1 MELEQLQKYYDTIR
15 NYGVQIYA
23 VSIASPEINRAL
35 RERVGAGYVFLSDP
49 EGAVLDQLNIGH
61 HTPNPSGMDIPI
73 PTQILVDRKGIVRWI
88 YQPSNYRIR
97 ARPETVLAVLKDLN
111 PNKK

>member
-1 MELEQLQKYYDTIR
+1 MELGQLQKYYDTIR

-23 VSIASPEINRAL
+23 VSIASPEVNRTL
-35 RERVGAGYVFLSDP
+35 RERVGAEYIFLSDP
-49 EGAVLDQLNIGH
+49 EGVVLDRLNIGH

-73 PTQILVDRKGIVRWI
+73 PTQILVDRDGIVRWI

-97 ARPETVLAVLKDLN
+97 ARPETVLAALEDLN
-111 PNKK
+111 QK

>member
-15 NYGVQIYA
+15 NYDVQIYA
-23 VSIASPEINRAL
+23 VSIAPPEINRTL

-49 EGAVLDQLNIGH
+49 EGKVLDRLNIDH
-61 HTPNPSGMDIPI
+61 HTPNPTGMDIPI
-73 PTQILVDRKGIVRWI
+73 PTQILVDRAGIVRWI

-97 ARPETVLAVLKDLN
+97 AKPETVIALVKALN
-111 PNKK
+111 R